1 MDIVIC
7 DDMPV
12 EANKLSDL
20 IKKLY
25 SKLQIHIFYKA
36 ADVLEYIYSGGA
48 VDVCFLDII
57 MPETDGINLAK
68 KLRSYGYNKE
78 IIFLSSINNYAAES
92 YSVGAFSYILKP
104 PTLNS
109 VNNVMNCLIDS
120 DKKKDEGIVVNS
132 AKMVRFIPFNNI
144 LYIEALQRKVLIKL
158 TDNQEVNSN
167 STFLEVYSK
176 MFSDTRFVQCHRSYV
191 INMEYILEI
200 SGRNII
206 MCDSTIIP
214 ISKSFLEV
222 KKVYLKWLFKEGKNE
237 R

>member
-1 MDIVIC
+1 MDIVIR

-36 ADVLEYIYSGGA
+36 ADVLEYIFAGGA
-48 VDVCFLDII
+48 ADVCFMDIV

-68 KLRSYGYNKE
+68 KLRSFGYSKE
-78 IIFLSSINNYAAES
+78 IVFLTAINNYAAES
-92 YSVGAFSYILKP
+92 YSVDAFSYILKP

-109 VNNVMNCLIDS
+109 VSDVINCLRDL
-120 DKKKDEGIVVNS
+120 DKKKDKGLVVNS
-132 AKMVRFIPFNNI
+132 AGAVRFIPFCSI
-144 LYIEALQRKVLIKL
+144 SFIEALQRKVLIKL
-158 TDNQEVNSN
+158 EDNQEIISN
-167 STFLEVYSK
+167 STFNEVSSK
-176 MFSDTRFVQCHRSYV
+176 ILCDTRFVQCHRSYV